1 MEEPKKFHKECKA
14 CALLC
19 LFFSCPYK
27 ERRRWNL
34 SVGLARLSR
43 LPAPFPV
50 GSLGAGGTHTK
61 PPPPRRSEDP
71 LRLRAG
77 PGRRRR
83 RVPPRHPGD
92 RSLWMRSPPPLQ
104 NTAWGKSIPRP
115 FPGGGRRGRGGGSAA
130 GAGAGRAL
138 PAGPGAAASPRAGA
152 GAALAAGAL
161 RRGAASH
168 RQW

>member
-1 MEEPKKFHKECKA
+1 M
-14 CALLC
+14 
-19 LFFSCPYK
+19 
-27 ERRRWNL
+27 

-83 RVPPRHPGD
+83 VPPRHPGD

-115 FPGGGRRGRGGGSAA
+115 FPGGGRRGRGVAVPPVR
-130 GAGAGRAL
+130 GRAGLCLRVPVLQHPPGPGQGQRWL
-138 PAGPGAAASPRAGA
+138 PAPSGEGLPRTASDKSSGP
-152 GAALAAGAL
+152 LAFSSLA
-161 RRGAASH
+161 
-168 RQW
+168 